1 MNGKLKLLALLLI
14 LPLLT
19 LAVAHVSDAHADKG
33 DGKSCA
39 SKHKSTDGSSYGKSF
54 YKMTLKNFKNQ
65 QI

>member
-1 MNGKLKLLALLLI
+1 MNYKLKLLALFLI

-19 LAVAHVSDAHADKG
+19 LAVTQISDVSADKG

-39 SKHKSTDGSSYGKSF
+39 NKHKSTDGSYGKSF
-54 YKMTLKNFKNQ
+54 YKMGLKSYKNQ

>member
-1 MNGKLKLLALLLI
+1 MNVNLKLLALLLI

-19 LAVAHVSDAHADKG
+19 VVATHVPDASADKG

-39 SKHKSTDGSSYGKSF
+39 NKHKSADGSSYGKSF
-54 YKMTLKNFKNQ
+54 YKMGLNYKKQ